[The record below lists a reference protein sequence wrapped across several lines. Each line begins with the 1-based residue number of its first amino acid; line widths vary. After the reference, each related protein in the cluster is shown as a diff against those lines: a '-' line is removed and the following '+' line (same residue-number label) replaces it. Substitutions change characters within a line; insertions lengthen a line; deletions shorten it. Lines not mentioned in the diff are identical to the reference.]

1 MADEQKLRDYLKRA
15 IADSQDLRARLRAA
29 EDQDREPIALVGMGC
44 RYPGGVTS
52 PDELWDLVLAERDAV
67 GPFPENRGWPADLV
81 DPDPEAVG
89 KSYAGE
95 GGFLYDADQFD
106 ADFFGISPREA
117 EAIDPQQRLLLEVAW
132 ETAENAGIDPESL
145 RGTDTGVFLGSM
157 YHDYGARPRL
167 PGEAEGYLFSGSA
180 GSIASGRL
188 AYVFGLEGPT
198 LTVDTACSSSLV
210 ALHLAVSA
218 LRRGECSAAL
228 VGGVTVMATPTA
240 FVEFSRQRGLAVD
253 GRCRSFGAGA
263 AGTGWAEG

>member
-29 EDQDREPIALVGMGC
+29 EDQDREPIAVVGMGC

-95 GGFLYDADQFD
+95 GGFLYDADLFD

-228 VGGVTVMATPTA
+228 VGGVTVMASPVA

-253 GRCRSFGAGA
+253 GRCRSF
-263 AGTGWAEG
+263 